1 MKKPQSDAETDKS
14 RGGKDLSRRERQ
26 HAEGGGGGRGANATT
41 GDPDHSRRTSA
52 RINKCVTAHSEQ
64 QIRSALAKQRLAT
77 EDPMSAPQLCQL
89 AASSSTGSERGSS
102 TRPKIPRALLAARVQ
117 HWKTRE
123 RAIALHSP
131 PSPQSLPASRRR
143 GIPGT
148 AAAIRVDVRERC
160 GGVVLPART
169 RVGPHKSGVKRI
181 RNTLARARARARAR
195 EEERI
200 TNLPQKRR
208 PRVAHWIRIL
218 SSLYREG

>member
-1 MKKPQSDAETDKS
+1 MRKRINHAVGKIS
-14 RGGKDLSRRERQ
+14 RGERDNTPRGGR
-26 HAEGGGGGRGANATT
+26 EGGREEDEAQTRPPGIQITRVA
-41 GDPDHSRRTSA
+41 SA

-195 EEERI
+195 E
-200 TNLPQKRR
+200 RR